1 VEGETMILRIVVG
14 LVILF
19 LLLGCV
25 GINNDLNRVKSENK
39 KLKALLKDTKY
50 AELIKTVFEEK

>member
-1 VEGETMILRIVVG
+1 MIVRIIVG
-14 LVILF
+14 VVILF

-25 GINNDLNRVKSENK
+25 GMNNDLNRLKSENN

-50 AELIKTVFEEK
+50 ADLIKTVFEDK